1 MSFLFRSML
10 GVTAGALRTKIDRK
24 SAISLQRGHF
34 DPKFQVKVVLPFIFA
49 RIVRPM
55 NALQFCRCQYSHKE
69 TFFKQSAIYTEI
81 GRFAF
86 LSPPSGTQ
94 RQRTMIILGSSES
107 AYSGLLISVNWT
119 FFAVLQLRR
128 YERISVQNRRFRS
141 NEGRLTQNFKYRGSP
156 PPTILLFRKL

>member
-107 AYSGLLISVNWT
+107 AYSGLPISDNGT
-119 FFAVLQLRR
+119 FSLGVTAEALQAKMDRKSAISLQRGHFDPNFQV
-128 YERISVQNRRFRS
+128 ERTSPAN
-141 NEGRLTQNFKYRGSP
+141 NFCMDS
-156 PPTILLFRKL
+156 